1 MSSTRELARD
11 MLALLGKYNL
21 DEDVNHIIIKM
32 GAAALGRIN
41 FASGLTSVDDTDSE
55 SDTGSNVEEEPP
67 AAEEEPVAPPEPVPE
82 PVVMA
87 YQAMSRDELKKLCI
101 TRGVNRDAKSGLLIS
116 IGGRVFHNLKATDF
130 IELLEADD
138 AANVTNAA

>member
-41 FASGLTSVDDTDSE
+41 FASGMASVDDTDTE
-55 SDTGSNVEEEPP
+55 SDTGSNVEEPP
-67 AAEEEPVAPPEPVPE
+67 AAEEEPVAPPKPVPE

-101 TRGVNRDAKSGLLIS
+101 TRGVNRHAKSGLLIS

-130 IELLEADD
+130 IELLEAD